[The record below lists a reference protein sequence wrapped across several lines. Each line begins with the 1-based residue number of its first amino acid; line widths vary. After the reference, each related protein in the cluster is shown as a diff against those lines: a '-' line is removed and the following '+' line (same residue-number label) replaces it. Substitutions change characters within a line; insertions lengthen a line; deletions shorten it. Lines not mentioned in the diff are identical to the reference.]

1 MNSKKLCEKILSD
14 LFKDPEFVSAET
26 KAHLESCEKCAAEF
40 EKIKKSCALIKASA
54 PAVPSMKEK
63 VLSKIRDEKLTP
75 SPVSASSR
83 RHIPF
88 GTISALAAV
97 LAVGILVYKGDILD
111 KINNA
116 SKSENEMIVCD
127 QEADFSPETLISEWN
142 SKTNGQND
150 SGSYT
155 LADSA
160 NGGASYSESLDENHE
175 QEAARVK
182 EYSADADH
190 DAEETEAEESSPE
203 EAVND
208 STVSEKDHLL
218 SLLPPSGSGAS
229 HPPKAEGTQTAVATD
244 DMTDKTSDNSMSD
257 GTSVGGGISEK
268 SPENIMMLNPGRGAS
283 GASGGASGTAAVKE
297 STDEKTINDII
308 KTALGGISENSDAA
322 EIYKLL
328 AMYYPDRIPYDV
340 FESADPAEYLAF
352 VMSIDDFDTEYTE
365 NAFLGFCGKMLF
377 ESFNKSEIL

>member
-1 MNSKKLCEKILSD
+1 MRKEECEMNSEKLCEKVLSE
-14 LFKDPEFVSAET
+14 LFKDPDTVSAET

-63 VLSKIRDEKLTP
+63 VLSRICDEKLSP
-75 SPVSASSR
+75 SPLSSTPR
-83 RHIPF
+83 KHIPF

-97 LAVGILVYKGDILD
+97 LAVGILVYKGDILNKLD
-111 KINNA
+111 NA
-116 SKSENEMIVCD
+116 SKSENEMIVFD
-127 QEADFSPETLISEWN
+127 QEADFSPKTLIAEWN

-155 LADSA
+155 LSDSA
-160 NGGASYSESLDENHE
+160 NGNISYSEKLSE
-175 QEAARVK
+175 EA
-182 EYSADADH
+182 
-190 DAEETEAEESSPE
+190 AEETTRVQEYSETTDYEKAESETEAAAPE

-208 STVSEKDHLL
+208 STVSEKGHLL
-218 SLLPPSGSGAS
+218 SLLPPSNDNVSS
-229 HPPKAEGTQTAVATD
+229 VTKAEGTQNTVGTD
-244 DMTDKTSDNSMSD
+244 DITTADDTP
-257 GTSVGGGISEK
+257 VGGEIPEK
-268 SPENIMMLNPGRGAS
+268 SPEIIMLNPGKGSAGA
-283 GASGGASGTAAVKE
+283 AGGASGTSSAVKE
-297 STDEKTINDII
+297 HTESTVNDLI
-308 KTALGGISENSDAA
+308 KSSLGNISENSDAE

-328 AMYYPDRIPYDV
+328 SMYYPDRIPYDV

-377 ESFNKSEIL
+377 ESFSKTEIL